1 MRKIH
6 RILKNIELFYIIV
19 LKIGGVTKK
28 YVKK

>member
-6 RILKNIELFYIIV
+6 KILKNIELFYIMV
-19 LKIGGVTKK
+19 LEIGGVTKK